1 MKKIFN
7 FLIVFSFLSVM
18 QIQAADLLINLK
30 RAEKLAVKD
39 GRFSGKYYRHF
50 VDDKDKCAELSL
62 NKNDFKQ
69 HKKFKHIAGY
79 NGSYSFMLSV
89 PGMLDEVAV
98 ETLITNF
105 ADSKERVLQVEY
117 SLDGGNFSK
126 LPPVVMKGGKTLF
139 KQTFNLQRKYDRI
152 YIRFL
157 KQEKDGRA
165 VGSGQ
170 WILFQ
175 YISAEVS
182 GKILKNEIK
191 VESKNVQKEK
201 NKYRLNEFFP
211 LGPFWGWERTRD
223 NAAIAGMDLWDFVD
237 WQFKL
242 LREMGCNTV
251 WFVHLSGEDLHKV
264 LQLADKHQL
273 KVLAATS
280 LLNNFY
286 WGIPGLDKLDDIARK
301 HVVEYG
307 GYSSLLGYVLK
318 DEPLLCSL
326 ENCSYFYEVLKKF
339 DPERDAVAVVM
350 NRQSPTFLKESV
362 LPVICTDMYYWG
374 SEGSTQTPNHPDITQ
389 YEISMGLQ
397 NYNRSAE
404 MYGKTHW
411 FMGQMFG
418 DVWGRHYMRDDYSIV
433 ADKGCYLHWR
443 MPTENE
449 IRWQLWEAIR
459 QGSKGLFIYVM
470 HNSKPNT
477 VPFDK
482 VKPGSEVAK
491 IYKKQEA
498 RAKIALSWNNGQKLT
513 DEQKILPYNG
523 GMTYPGG
530 KPTPQMKVMGEVFR
544 TLAPLTDLILKKKL
558 AKFQTF
564 FADDAKLNVRTFDTG
579 NGKRYGVVVNRDLY
593 NKRMVKVLL
602 PENVTGVKDLTNGR
616 KLAVNKSRKASF
628 QEVSFELLPGGGTIL
643 EAEFASQYVGMMVCR
658 ETFDQRTIHRVQI
671 NPNAEIFNYGNF
683 HVNSNRALRMK
694 ENSDT
699 PVCVLKNLTNKKSA
713 NNTFA
718 LNMNMKEGNGTI
730 YCMVEGKLDSVKIKA
745 VNMYT
750 DGEKT
755 NQMHLRD
762 EDFNGKKDVS
772 AAQKSIVIGEK
783 LLSEMPV
790 KVPAGTTSLEFFIGN
805 TDDYI
810 DEIYVWYVPIGK

>member
-1 MKKIFN
+1 MKTIFN
-7 FLIVFSFLSVM
+7 FVILFFAVSLFSVH
-18 QIQAADLLINLK
+18 AEDLMINLK
-30 RAEKLAVKD
+30 SVEKLVVKD
-39 GRFSGKYYRHF
+39 GSFSGKYYRDF
-50 VDDKDKCAELSL
+50 IKDKDKCSELSL
-62 NKNDFKQ
+62 NKNDLKQ
-69 HKKFKHIAGY
+69 HKKYSHIAGY
-79 NGSYSFMLSV
+79 NGNYSLMLSV
-89 PGMLDEVAV
+89 PGLLDTVTF
-98 ETLITNF
+98 ETQITNF

-117 SLDGGNFSK
+117 SLDGGNFIK
-126 LPPVVMKGGKTLF
+126 LAPLAMKGGKTLF
-139 KQTFNLQRKYDRI
+139 KQTFNLQGGSDRV
-152 YIRFL
+152 YIRFV
-157 KQEKDGRA
+157 KKEKDGKS
-165 VGSGQ
+165 VSGSQ

-175 YISAEVS
+175 YISVEVS
-182 GKILKNEIK
+182 GKIVKNEIK
-191 VESKNVQKEK
+191 VESTALSGEK
-201 NKYRLNEFFP
+201 NKHRLAEFFP
-211 LGPFWGWERTRD
+211 RGPFWGWERTRV
-223 NAAIAGMDLWDFVD
+223 NAEIAKMDLWDFVD

-264 LQLADKHQL
+264 LKLADKHQL

-286 WGIPGLDKLDDIARK
+286 WGIPSLEKLDDIARK

-326 ENCSYFYEVLKKF
+326 ENCSYFYEILKKH

-374 SEGSTQTPNHPDITQ
+374 SDGSTQTPNNPDISQ

-449 IRWQLWEAIR
+449 TRWQLWEAIR

-470 HNSKPNT
+470 HNSKT
-477 VPFDK
+477 ETIPFDEAK
-482 VKPGSEVAK
+482 LGSEAFEK
-491 IYKKQEA
+491 YKKQEA
-498 RAKIALSWNNGQKLT
+498 RAKIALGWKNGQQLT
-513 DEQKILPYNG
+513 KEQVVLPYNG

-544 TLAPLTDLILKKKL
+544 TLEPLTDFILKKKL

-564 FADDAKLNVRTFDTG
+564 FSDDAKLQVRTFDTG
-579 NGKRYGVVVNRDLY
+579 NGKRYGVVVNSDL
-593 NKRMVKVLL
+593 NKKRTVKVFL
-602 PENVTGVKDLTNGR
+602 PENVTAVTDLTCGR
-616 KLAVNKSRKASF
+616 KLAIRQSSKKSFK
-628 QEVSFELLPGGGTIL
+628 EVSFELIPGGGTVL
-643 EAEFASQYVGMMVCR
+643 EAEFSSQYVGMMVCR
-658 ETFDQRTIHRVQI
+658 ETFDQRTFHRVQI

-683 HVNSNRALRMK
+683 HVNSNRALRLI
-694 ENSDT
+694 ENADT

-730 YCMVEGKLDSVKIKA
+730 YCMVEGKLGSVKIKA
-745 VNMYT
+745 VNMYS

-762 EDFNGKKDVS
+762 EDFNGKKDTS
-772 AAQKSIVIGEK
+772 AAQKSILIGEN
-783 LLSEMPV
+783 LHSEMPI
-790 KVPAGTTSLEFFIGN
+790 KVPAGTTSLEFYIGN
-805 TDDYI
+805 SEDYI
-810 DEIYVWYVPIGK
+810 DEIYVWYVPSEK